1 MLYEIGCK
9 LLLLFQVLC
18 SAPVASAAISMA
30 AAKTSSCAQ
39 GYIYIEAFKE
49 SHVKEAIQGLR
60 CIYSSKGAKLVPMK
74 EVVDAITV
82 NRKAK
87 ASMGPQLSLQRTLK
101 ALRHTPEVA
110 A

>member
-1 MLYEIGCK
+1 M
-9 LLLLFQVLC
+9 
-18 SAPVASAAISMA
+18 S
-30 AAKTSSCAQ
+30 Q

-60 CIYSSKGAKLVPMK
+60 CIYISKGAKLVPMK

-87 ASMGPQLSLQRTLK
+87 ASIGPRPPLK
-101 ALRHTPEVA
+101 ITPKA
-110 A
+110 S